1 MLLLWH
7 DLQSPIV
14 QARLYFKVQVI
25 FDTFV
30 ANLLH
35 VEISASNTSFEFGL
49 LPSDISNVFYKPILQ
64 LKACNIRILHI
75 CLWSHTHMMYVL
87 MIFG

>member
-1 MLLLWH
+1 MIYKAQLFRQGYILKF
-7 DLQSPIV
+7 
-14 QARLYFKVQVI
+14 RLYL
-25 FDTFV
+25 TH
-30 ANLLH
+30 LLPTSLH